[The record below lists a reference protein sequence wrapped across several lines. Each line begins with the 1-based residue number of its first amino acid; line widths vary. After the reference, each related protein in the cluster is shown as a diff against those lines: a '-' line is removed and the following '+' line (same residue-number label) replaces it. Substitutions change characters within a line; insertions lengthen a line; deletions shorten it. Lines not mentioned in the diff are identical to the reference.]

1 MIASTKGILL
11 VVNCLFALGGLAQ
24 KNNFDGPVI
33 GVKVADQNKRSFTKE
48 ILDKSKSVI
57 GLQAGTNKGA
67 TQSGMTPY
75 GASRQIMP
83 DTR

>member
-1 MIASTKGILL
+1 
-11 VVNCLFALGGLAQ
+11 
-24 KNNFDGPVI
+24 
-33 GVKVADQNKRSFTKE
+33 VKVADQNKRSFTKE